1 MLTKKWFMV
10 VLGLLSFGVVAFSPI
25 YLSFTEVSAVDGELL
40 DESAETQLYIDSGR
54 NLAFIEQAIAKVNGI
69 DGYEGAKE
77 SVHIKFDIEKIKNI
91 DLEQKTIYISG
102 KVSGTWIPNSIAEV
116 SIAPPGEYNTLRLSG
131 YQEEDI
137 MKDMVFPDMI
147 QDDYFSYERILFNK
161 LKGKSGEVYASEYRF
176 SGNLNFAPDLQN
188 FPFDYQKIELAIKH
202 KVLPSYMI
210 KLKALRPTI
219 NIGRIQDFL
228 VGSYKV
234 IPPSRLPSYVR
245 LPYEPMLEGFFGQK
259 SEDFSDQ
266 LMAKRLEGVE
276 SSILRSMDKTS
287 ETSPSDL
294 VQIKKMYFSADAGP
308 HSISAISI
316 PISRQVSSTWL
327 KSIFP
332 VALSLLALVIA
343 SYIPANLSEVRLAIP
358 PTILLSLVFMQQTSH
373 DGLPELAFPILLDYF
388 YLLAFVAT
396 IVMFFETILL
406 SSPGIS
412 QGLKDRFQ
420 WFARVFTLF
429 SAAFGM
435 PMVWVLSRL
444 F

>member
-1 MLTKKWFMV
+1 MV
-10 VLGLLSFGVVAFSPI
+10 ALGALSFIVVAFSPI
-25 YLSFTEVSAVDGELL
+25 YLSLIEVSAVDGELL
-40 DESAETQLYIDSGR
+40 DESAETQLYVDSGR
-54 NLAFIEQAIAKVNGI
+54 NLAFMEQAIAKVNGL
-69 DGYEGAKE
+69 DGYVGATE
-77 SVHIKFDIEKIKNI
+77 NVHVKFDIEKIKNI
-91 DLEQKTIYISG
+91 DLEQKTIYVSG

-116 SIAPPGEYNTLRLSG
+116 AIAPPGEYNTLRLSG
-131 YQEEDI
+131 YQEDDI

-147 QDDYFSYERILFNK
+147 QDDYYNYQRILFNK
-161 LKGKSGEVYASEYRF
+161 LKGKSGDVFASEYRF
-176 SGNLNFAPDLQN
+176 SGNLNFAPDLQS

-210 KLKALRPTI
+210 KLKTLSPSI
-219 NIGRIQDFL
+219 NLGRIQDFL

-245 LPYEPMLEGFFGQK
+245 LPYEPMLQSYFDQR
-259 SEDFSDQ
+259 SEDFDDQ
-266 LMAKRLEGVE
+266 LMTKRLEGVE
-276 SSILRSMDKTS
+276 SSMLQSMGADS
-287 ETSPSDL
+287 NSSPSDF
-294 VQIKKMYFSADAGP
+294 VQIRNMYFSSEAGP
-308 HSISAISI
+308 HSIAAISI

-332 VALSLLALVIA
+332 VALALLALVIA
-343 SYIPANLSEVRLAIP
+343 SYIPASLSEVRLAIP

-396 IVMFFETILL
+396 IVMFFEAILL
-406 SSPGIS
+406 SSSSINRGI
-412 QGLKDRFQ
+412 KHRFQ

-435 PMVWVLSRL
+435 PMVWALSQV
-444 F
+444 FGWI